1 MTDREMEGRGEG
13 DADTDVQFMRLAECE
28 AEAALRMG
36 EVPVGCV
43 FVCDGRVVARGHNL
57 TNTEL
62 DATRHAEMVAVDAL
76 AEAAAARAA
85 PNLDGREQP
94 GAHSGQSE
102 KSRILEGCTLYVTC
116 EPCIMCAGALA
127 QLGLQRAVFGCAND
141 KFGGNGSVLCLH
153 ESDSPL
159 AAIGWHGYSVT
170 QVGSLVMCACMRH
183 CAFCRPKI
191 ILGSLFQGVR
201 AAEAIALFKKF
212 YQRENARAPVPNPS
226 VAKRRKE
233 EETRNIEP

>member
-1 MTDREMEGRGEG
+1 MCQDEMEETDGMVDGN
-13 DADTDVQFMRLAECE
+13 ADTDLQFMRLAECE

-76 AEAAAARAA
+76 AEEAAARAA
-85 PNLDGREQP
+85 PSLDGRKKP
-94 GAHSGQSE
+94 CAHGGQNE
-102 KSRILEGCTLYVTC
+102 KNRILEGCTLYVTC

-153 ESDSPL
+153 ESDSRL

-170 QVGSLVMCACMRH
+170 QV
-183 CAFCRPKI
+183 
-191 ILGSLFQGVR
+191 
-201 AAEAIALFKKF
+201 
-212 YQRENARAPVPNPS
+212 
-226 VAKRRKE
+226 
-233 EETRNIEP
+233 